1 MEIIIPACRFF
12 VGRPWNII
20 RDDFSLYS
28 FEHGV
33 VLRHLGLGFM
43 CGAVTCR
50 TKIYIGVHRLF
61 PVFSSTNVFLILGF
75 RYRRKRALWH
85 IRDDTA

>member
-50 TKIYIGVHRLF
+50 TKI
-61 PVFSSTNVFLILGF
+61 
-75 RYRRKRALWH
+75 
-85 IRDDTA
+85 

>member
-12 VGRPWNII
+12 IGKPWNII
-20 RDDFSLYS
+20 WDDLSLYS
-28 FEHGV
+28 FGRGDI
-33 VLRHLGLGFM
+33 LRPIGLGFIR
-43 CGAVTCR
+43 GAVTCR
-50 TKIYIGVHRLF
+50 AKIYIGVLWLF

-75 RYRRKRALWH
+75 RYRRKCALWH